1 MNFIL
6 GESTTV
12 KSLAEAGAI
21 LAFSWAS
28 SWDQRNVQ
36 SALAG
41 RNQPHVQL
49 SGSSQRRQ
57 SQKNLPTTI
66 STSATIEDFRSDSEK
81 GSIALSFFREIEMI
95 CPFLVPSFTQHSV

>member
-28 SWDQRNVQ
+28 SWDQRDVQ
-36 SALAG
+36 SALGG
-41 RNQPHVQL
+41 RNQPQSQL
-49 SGSSQRRQ
+49 SESSQRRQ
-57 SQKNLPTTI
+57 SQKKLPKITI
-66 STSATIEDFRSDSEK
+66 SATIEDFRSDSEK
-81 GSIALSFFREIEMI
+81 GECML
-95 CPFLVPSFTQHSV
+95 HSVEIS